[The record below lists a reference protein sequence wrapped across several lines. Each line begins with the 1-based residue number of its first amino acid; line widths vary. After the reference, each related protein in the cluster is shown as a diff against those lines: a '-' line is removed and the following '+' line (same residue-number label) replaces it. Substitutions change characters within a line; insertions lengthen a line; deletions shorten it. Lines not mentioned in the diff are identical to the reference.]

1 MIPILVGTWV
11 YSPQK
16 YIVTD
21 KEIRI
26 VRPAG
31 DIKILFKEI
40 TSIEDKEINVFKT
53 MKLVANGGI
62 FSMSGSFYNME
73 DGKFWM
79 YAKNEKYVML
89 ITSLTKI
96 VVSPDEKEQFMIS
109 VGNRM
114 DRMRKAKEN
123 TKKHTKD
130 YTKKYNKKY
139 RRTH

>member
-1 MIPILVGTWV
+1 MTEKALNPPAINQNMEDLLGQEYTITPSRLINGITFFIIGLFIFLIGFLPFLIYVLDGDFFISVGVFVLEACIMIPILVGTWV

-62 FSMSGSFYNME
+62 FSM
-73 DGKFWM
+73 
-79 YAKNEKYVML
+79 
-89 ITSLTKI
+89 
-96 VVSPDEKEQFMIS
+96 
-109 VGNRM
+109 
-114 DRMRKAKEN
+114 
-123 TKKHTKD
+123 
-130 YTKKYNKKY
+130 
-139 RRTH
+139 